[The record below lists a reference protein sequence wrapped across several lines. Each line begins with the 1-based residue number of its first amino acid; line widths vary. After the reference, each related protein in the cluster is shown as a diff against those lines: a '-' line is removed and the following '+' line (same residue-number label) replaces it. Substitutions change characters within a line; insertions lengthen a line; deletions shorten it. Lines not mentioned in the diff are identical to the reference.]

1 MQHTHVKCKENPMN
15 TISKEAFHIDPHTV
29 AILQARGR
37 RARALAMHSLL
48 LRLLARLTPRIH
60 LRPARWLERLG

>member
-1 MQHTHVKCKENPMN
+1 MN
-15 TISKEAFHIDPHTV
+15 TINKEAFPIDPHTV

-37 RARALAMHSLL
+37 RARALAIHSLI
-48 LRLLARLTPRIH
+48 LRLFVSLTPRIQ

>member
-1 MQHTHVKCKENPMN
+1 MN

-29 AILQARGR
+29 AILRARGR
-37 RARALAMHSLL
+37 RARALAMHSLF
-48 LRLLARLTPRIH
+48 LRLLAYLTPRID